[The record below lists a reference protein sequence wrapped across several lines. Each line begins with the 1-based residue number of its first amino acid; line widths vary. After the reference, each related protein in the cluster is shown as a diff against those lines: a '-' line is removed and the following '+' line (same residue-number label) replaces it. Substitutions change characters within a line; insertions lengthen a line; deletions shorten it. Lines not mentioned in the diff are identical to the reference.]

1 MILFRRVSPVLL
13 SSGYY
18 LCKYARRYLGKP
30 FNHYWSGLVL
40 IPVVMTAIVGW
51 HWFDAALM
59 LLTGILRI
67 PPMVMRS
74 LKDSALPVG
83 LRGC

>member
-13 SSGYY
+13 CLGIY

-30 FNHYWSGLVL
+30 FNHIGLVLVL

-51 HWFDAALM
+51 HCLM
-59 LLTGILRI
+59 QQLMQLTGILRI
-67 PPMVMRS
+67 PLMVMHH
-74 LKDSALPVG
+74 
-83 LRGC
+83 